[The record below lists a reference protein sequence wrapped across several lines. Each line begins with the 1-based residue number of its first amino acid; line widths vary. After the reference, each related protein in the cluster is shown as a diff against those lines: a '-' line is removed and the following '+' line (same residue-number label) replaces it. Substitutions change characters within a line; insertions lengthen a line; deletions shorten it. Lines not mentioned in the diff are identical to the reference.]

1 MGGPL
6 IRGDRS
12 LVRARAPYADTVTSR
27 PSSGSFDA
35 VLFDFSGVLVDSAF
49 DAMRGLGGDGIDG
62 DLLLELLLGPYDRD
76 TDHPWHRVER
86 GELPI
91 ADWITEVQTNAA
103 AEGIELDFGR
113 LSAWFS
119 ELVPRPEMLELVRRL
134 RTTGF
139 RTGLI
144 TNNVREAGDS
154 WRALLPLD
162 ELFDV
167 VVDSCQV
174 GMRKPDPRIFA
185 LALDRLGS
193 ITPARAVFLDDHP
206 GNVAGAQRAGLAA
219 VLVRDP
225 GAAIAEL
232 DALLA
237 ANGSVATPSSPRHHS

>member
-1 MGGPL
+1 MTRL
-6 IRGDRS
+6 R
-12 LVRARAPYADTVTSR
+12 
-27 PSSGSFDA
+27 SFDA

-49 DAMRGLGGDGIDG
+49 DAMRGLGGDGVDG
-62 DLLLELLLGPYDRD
+62 ERMLELLLGPYDRD

-91 ADWITEVQTNAA
+91 ADWLAEVQKNAA
-103 AEGIELDFGR
+103 AEGIEVDFGR
-113 LSAWFS
+113 LSTWFA

-134 RTTGF
+134 RTTGY
-139 RTGLI
+139 RTALV

-154 WRALLPLD
+154 WRALMPLD

-167 VVDSCQV
+167 VVDSCEV
-174 GMRKPDPRIFA
+174 GMRKPDPRIYE
-185 LALDRLGS
+185 LTLDRLGVE
-193 ITPARAVFLDDHP
+193 PARAVFLDDHP

-225 GAAIAEL
+225 QTAIADL

-237 ANGSVATPSSPRHHS
+237 ASSSVVSPSPSPPATDS